1 MPDQKYYFIGGRP
14 EMKKI
19 LSLMLVCIMLLA
31 LCSTAFADGKLVL
44 YYSHA
49 AEWSDPI
56 IQGFEDKYGVDVE
69 LVSLGTGEC
78 LSRIQAESA
87 NPQAD
92 IVWGGVVES
101 YIPVADLLESYESTQ
116 IPYLYEGV
124 YDTENFKWYAFDLE
138 PMVMVY
144 NTDIVKEAPTKWAD
158 LLKEDYF
165 GKIATADPVKSSSA
179 FACIMAIIGAYGQ
192 EDGGGY
198 EFLEKMIPNLD
209 SIVLSSSSSVY
220 KGTADGEYSVGL
232 TYEEAALRYRNE
244 GASIEVVYPEEGTNI
259 FMSPVTIVKGGPN
272 TENAKLFV
280 DYVLSEEVQSTLA
293 SIWRRS
299 SRTDV
304 ALPEAF
310 ISTTDIPVCNYD
322 INWVV
327 ENTEE
332 FNEFW
337 EEATL

>member
-1 MPDQKYYFIGGRP
+1 
-14 EMKKI
+14 MKKF
-19 LSLMLVCIMLLA
+19 LALFLVMLLA
-31 LCSTAFADGKLVL
+31 TASLSAMAEGKLVL

-56 IQGFEDKYGVDVE
+56 IQGFEEKYDVDVE

-101 YIPVADLLESYESTQ
+101 YIPVADLLESYESPE
-116 IPYLYEGV
+116 IPNLYEGV
-124 YDTENFKWYAFDLE
+124 YDTENYKWYAFDLE

-144 NTDIVKEAPTKWAD
+144 NTSVDPAPTRWED
-158 LLKEDYF
+158 QLKDDF
-165 GKIATADPVKSSSA
+165 KGKIATADPVKSSSA
-179 FACIMAIIGAYGQ
+179 FACIMAIMGAYGM

-198 EFLEKMIPNLD
+198 EFLEKLIGNLD
-209 SIVLSSSSSVY
+209 GIVLSSSSSVY
-220 KGTADGEYSVGL
+220 KGTADGEYDVGL
-232 TYEEAALRYRNE
+232 TYEEAALRYRHE
-244 GASIEVVYPEEGTNI
+244 GASIDVVYPEEGTNI

-272 TENAKLFV
+272 PDNAKLFV
-280 DYVLSEEVQSTLA
+280 DYVLSADVQSRLA
-293 SIWRRS
+293 GLFRRS
-299 SRTDV
+299 SRTDID
-304 ALPEAF
+304 LPEDF
-310 ISTTDIPVCNYD
+310 IATTDIAIAPYD

-327 ENTEE
+327 EHTAE

-337 EEATL
+337 EDNTL

>member
-1 MPDQKYYFIGGRP
+1 
-14 EMKKI
+14 MKKF
-19 LSLMLVCIMLLA
+19 LSLLIVCVLMLT
-31 LCSTAFADGKLVL
+31 LCSGAFADGGKLVL

-56 IQGFEDKYGVDVE
+56 IQGFEEKTGVDVE

-78 LSRIQAESA
+78 LSRIQAEKE

-101 YIPVADLLESYESTQ
+101 YIPVADLFESYKSTE
-116 IPYLYEGV
+116 IDALYEGV
-124 YDTENFKWYAFDLE
+124 YDTEEYKWYAFDLE

-144 NTDIVKEAPTKWAD
+144 NTENVKEAPTKWED
-158 LLKEDYF
+158 LLREDF
-165 GKIATADPVKSSSA
+165 CGKIATADPVKSSSA
-179 FACIMAIIGAYGQ
+179 FACIQAINAAYGQ
-192 EDGGGY
+192 GEGGY
-198 EFLEKMIPNLD
+198 EFLEKLIANLD
-209 SIVLSSSSSVY
+209 GIILSSSSSVY
-220 KGTADGEYSVGL
+220 KGTADGEYDVGL
-232 TYEEAALRYRNE
+232 TYEEAALRYRDE
-244 GASIEVVYPEEGTNI
+244 GANIDVVYPEDGTNI
-259 FMSPVTIVKGGPN
+259 FMSPVVIVKGGPN

-280 DYVLSEEVQSTLA
+280 DYVLSQEVQSTL
-293 SIWRRS
+293 SGIYRRT

-304 ALPEAF
+304 ALPDNF
-310 ISTTDIPVCNYD
+310 ISTADIPVCEYD

-327 ENTEE
+327 DNTEA

>member
-1 MPDQKYYFIGGRP
+1 
-14 EMKKI
+14 MKKFVAI
-19 LSLMLVCIMLLA
+19 FLVALMALTSLSA
-31 LCSTAFADGKLVL
+31 LGEGKLVL

-56 IQGFEDKYGVDVE
+56 IQGFEEKYDVDVE

-78 LSRIQAESA
+78 LSRIQAEAA

-101 YIPVADLLESYESTQ
+101 YIPVADLLESYESPE
-116 IPYLYEGV
+116 IENLYPGV
-124 YDTENFKWYAFDLE
+124 YDTESFKWYAFDLE

-144 NTDIVKEAPTKWAD
+144 NTNVETVPTRWD
-158 LLKEDYF
+158 DMLKEEF
-165 GKIATADPVKSSSA
+165 RGKIATADPVKSSSA
-179 FACIMAIIGAYGQ
+179 FACIMAIMGAYGM

-198 EFLEKMIPNLD
+198 DFLAKLIDNLD
-209 SIVLSSSSSVY
+209 GIVLSSSSSVY
-220 KGTADGEYSVGL
+220 KGTADGEYDIGL
-232 TYEEAALRYRNE
+232 TYEEAALRYRSE
-244 GASIEVVYPEEGTNI
+244 GASLDIVYPEEGTNI

-280 DYVLSEEVQSTLA
+280 DYVLSAEVQGQLA
-293 SIWRRS
+293 SLFRRS
-299 SRTDV
+299 SRTDIELPADFIPTGDITV
-304 ALPEAF
+304 AP
-310 ISTTDIPVCNYD
+310 YD

-327 ENTEE
+327 DHTPE

-337 EEATL
+337 EDHTL

>member
-1 MPDQKYYFIGGRP
+1 
-14 EMKKI
+14 MKKVI
-19 LSLMLVCIMLLA
+19 ALVLIALLA
-31 LCSTAFADGKLVL
+31 FSSAALAEGKLVL

-56 IQGFEDKYGVDVE
+56 IQGFEEKYGVDVE

-78 LSRIQAESA
+78 LSRIRAEAA

-101 YIPVADLLESYESTQ
+101 YIPAIDLLESYESPE
-116 IPYLYEGV
+116 IPNLYEGV

-144 NTDIVKEAPTKWAD
+144 NTNDVAEAPTGWAS
-158 LLKEDYF
+158 LLNEEFK

-179 FACIMAIIGAYGQ
+179 FACIMAIMGAYGM
-192 EDGGGY
+192 ENGGGY
-198 EFLEKMIPNLD
+198 EFLSKLIDNLD
-209 SIVLSSSSSVY
+209 GIILSSSSSVY
-220 KGTADGEYSVGL
+220 KGTADGEYAVGL
-232 TYEEAALRYRNE
+232 TYEEAALRYRSE
-244 GASIEVVYPEEGTNI
+244 GASIEVVYPEDGTNI

-280 DYVLSEEVQSTLA
+280 DYVLSKEVQDTLC
-293 SIWRRS
+293 SIFRRS

-304 ALPEAF
+304 DLPEAF
-310 ISTTDIPVCNYD
+310 ISTTDIPVCEYD

-327 ENTEE
+327 DHTEE

-337 EEATL
+337 EEGTI

>member
-1 MPDQKYYFIGGRP
+1 
-14 EMKKI
+14 MKKFVA
-19 LSLMLVCIMLLA
+19 LLLVMILA
-31 LCSTAFADGKLVL
+31 LSSAALAEGKLVL

-56 IQGFEDKYGVDVE
+56 IQGFEEKYDVDVE

-78 LSRIQAESA
+78 LSRIQAEAA

-101 YIPVADLLESYESTQ
+101 YIPVADLLESYESTE
-116 IPYLYEGV
+116 IPNLYEGV

-144 NTDIVKEAPTKWAD
+144 NTKDVSEAPTGWGS
-158 LLKEDYF
+158 LLNEEFK

-179 FACIMAIIGAYGQ
+179 FACIMAIMGAYGM
-192 EDGGGY
+192 ENGGGY
-198 EFLEKMIPNLD
+198 EFLQKLIDNLD
-209 SIVLSSSSSVY
+209 GIVLSSSSAVY
-220 KGTADGEYSVGL
+220 KGTADGEYAAGL
-232 TYEEAALRYRNE
+232 TYEEAALRYRSE
-244 GASIEVVYPEEGTNI
+244 GAAIEVVYPEEGTNI

-280 DYVLSEEVQSTLA
+280 DYVLSKDVQDTLS

-304 ALPEAF
+304 ELPDAF
-310 ISTTDIPVCNYD
+310 IATTDIPVADYD

-327 ENTEE
+327 EHTEE

-337 EEATL
+337 EEATI

>member
-1 MPDQKYYFIGGRP
+1 
-14 EMKKI
+14 MKKFVA
-19 LSLMLVCIMLLA
+19 LLLVLMLVLSSAALA
-31 LCSTAFADGKLVL
+31 EGKLVL

-56 IQGFEDKYGVDVE
+56 IQGFEEKYDVDVE

-78 LSRIQAESA
+78 LSRIQAEAA

-101 YIPVADLLESYESTQ
+101 YIPIADLLESYESTE
-116 IPYLYEGV
+116 IPNLYEGV

-144 NTDIVKEAPTKWAD
+144 NTNDVAEAPTGWSS
-158 LLKEDYF
+158 LLNEEFK

-179 FACIMAIIGAYGQ
+179 FACIMAIMGAYGQ
-192 EDGGGY
+192 ENGGGY
-198 EFLEKMIPNLD
+198 EFLEKMIENLD

-220 KGTADGEYSVGL
+220 KGTADGEYAIGL
-232 TYEEAALRYRNE
+232 TYEEAALRYRDE

-280 DYVLSEEVQSTLA
+280 DYVLSKDVQDTLA

-304 ALPEAF
+304 ELPEAF
-310 ISTTDIPVCNYD
+310 IATTEIPVAEYD

-327 ENTEE
+327 EHTEE

-337 EEATL
+337 EEATI

>member
-1 MPDQKYYFIGGRP
+1 
-14 EMKKI
+14 MKKFVA
-19 LSLMLVCIMLLA
+19 LVLVLMLVLSCAALA
-31 LCSTAFADGKLVL
+31 EGKLVL

-56 IQGFEDKYGVDVE
+56 IEGFEKAYDVTVE
-69 LVSLGTGEC
+69 RVSLGTGEC
-78 LSRIQAESA
+78 LARIQSEKA

-144 NTDIVKEAPTKWAD
+144 NPNDVETVPTGWKD
-158 LLKEDYF
+158 LLNEEF
-165 GKIATADPVKSSSA
+165 TGKIATADPVKSSSA
-179 FACIMAIIGAYGQ
+179 FACVQAIIGAYGQ
-192 EDGGGY
+192 KDGKGF
-198 EFLEKMIPNLD
+198 EFLEKMIENLD
-209 SIVLSSSSSVY
+209 GIVLSSSSSVY
-220 KGTADGEYSVGL
+220 KGTADGEYAIGL
-232 TYEEAALRYRNE
+232 TYEEAALRYRSE

-259 FMSPVTIVKGGPN
+259 FMSPVTIVKNGPN

-280 DYVLSEEVQSTLA
+280 DYVLSADVQAKLA
-293 SIWRRS
+293 SLWRRS
-299 SRTDV
+299 SRTDIE
-304 ALPEAF
+304 LPDAF
-310 ISTTDIPVCNYD
+310 ISTTEIPVCEYD

-327 ENTEE
+327 ENTEA

-337 EEATL
+337 EEATI

>member
-1 MPDQKYYFIGGRP
+1 
-14 EMKKI
+14 MKKFVA
-19 LSLMLVCIMLLA
+19 LLLVLMLVLSSAALA
-31 LCSTAFADGKLVL
+31 EGKLVL

-56 IQGFEDKYGVDVE
+56 IQGFEEKYDVDVE

-78 LSRIQAESA
+78 LSRIQAEAA

-101 YIPVADLLESYESTQ
+101 YIPIADLLESYESTE
-116 IPYLYEGV
+116 IPNLYEGV

-144 NTDIVKEAPTKWAD
+144 NTNDVAEAPTSWSS
-158 LLKEDYF
+158 LLNEEFK

-179 FACIMAIIGAYGQ
+179 FACIMAIMGAYGQ
-192 EDGGGY
+192 ENGGGY
-198 EFLEKMIPNLD
+198 EFLEKMIENLD

-220 KGTADGEYSVGL
+220 KGTADGEYAIGL

-280 DYVLSEEVQSTLA
+280 DYVLSKDVQDTLA

-304 ALPEAF
+304 ELPEAF
-310 ISTTDIPVCNYD
+310 IATTEIPVAEYD

-327 ENTEE
+327 EHTEE

-337 EEATL
+337 EEATI

>member
-1 MPDQKYYFIGGRP
+1 
-14 EMKKI
+14 MKRIFALLLVVI
-19 LSLMLVCIMLLA
+19 LTLSAAALA
-31 LCSTAFADGKLVL
+31 EGKLVL

-56 IQGFEDKYGVDVE
+56 IQGFEDKYDVDVE

-78 LSRIQAESA
+78 LSRIQAEAA

-101 YIPVADLLESYESTQ
+101 YIPVADLLESYESTE
-116 IPYLYEGV
+116 IPNLYEGV
-124 YDTENFKWYAFDLE
+124 YDTENHKWYAFDLE

-144 NTDIVKEAPTKWAD
+144 NTNDVKEVPTGWGSMLNEEYK
-158 LLKEDYF
+158 
-165 GKIATADPVKSSSA
+165 GKIATANPVKSSSA
-179 FACIMAIIGAYGQ
+179 FACIMAIMGAYGM
-192 EDGGGY
+192 ENGGGY
-198 EFLEKMIPNLD
+198 EFLDKLIENLD
-209 SIVLSSSSSVY
+209 GIVLSSSSSVY
-220 KGTADGEYSVGL
+220 KGTADGEYAIGL
-232 TYEEAALRYRNE
+232 TYEEAALRYRSE
-244 GASIEVVYPEEGTNI
+244 GAAIEVVYPEEGTNI

-280 DYVLSEEVQSTLA
+280 DYVLSKEVQDQLA
-293 SIWRRS
+293 GLWRRS

-304 ALPEAF
+304 ELPEAF
-310 ISTTDIPVCNYD
+310 IGTTDIPVCEYD

-327 ENTEE
+327 EHTEE

-337 EEATL
+337 EENTI

>member
-1 MPDQKYYFIGGRP
+1 
-14 EMKKI
+14 MKKLI
-19 LSLMLVCIMLLA
+19 ALLLVLMLVLSSAALA
-31 LCSTAFADGKLVL
+31 EGKLVL

-56 IQGFEDKYGVDVE
+56 IQGFEEKYDVDVE

-78 LSRIQAESA
+78 LSRIQAEKE

-101 YIPVADLLESYESTQ
+101 YIPVADLLESYESTE
-116 IPYLYEGV
+116 IPNLYEGS
-124 YDTENFKWYAFDLE
+124 YDSETFKWYAFDLE

-144 NTDIVKEAPTKWAD
+144 NTNDVEEAPTAWSS
-158 LLKEDYF
+158 LLNEEFK

-179 FACIMAIIGAYGQ
+179 FACIMAIMGAYGQ

-198 EFLEKMIPNLD
+198 EFLEKLIENLD

-220 KGTADGEYSVGL
+220 KGTADGEYAVGL
-232 TYEEAALRYRNE
+232 TYEEAALRYRDE
-244 GASIEVVYPEEGTNI
+244 GAAIEVVYPEDGTNI

-280 DYVLSEEVQSTLA
+280 DYVLSKDVQDTLA

-304 ALPEAF
+304 ELPDAF
-310 ISTTDIPVCNYD
+310 ISTTEIPVAEYD

-327 ENTEE
+327 EHTEE

-337 EEATL
+337 EEATI

>member
-1 MPDQKYYFIGGRP
+1 
-14 EMKKI
+14 MKKFVA
-19 LSLMLVCIMLLA
+19 LLLVMILA
-31 LCSTAFADGKLVL
+31 LSSAALAEGKLVL

-56 IQGFEDKYGVDVE
+56 IQGFEEKYDVDVE

-78 LSRIQAESA
+78 LSRIQAEAA

-92 IVWGGVVES
+92 VVWGGVVES
-101 YIPVADLLESYESTQ
+101 YIPVADLLESYESTE
-116 IPYLYEGV
+116 IPNLYEGV

-144 NTDIVKEAPTKWAD
+144 NTKDVAEAPTGWGS
-158 LLKEDYF
+158 LLNEEFK

-179 FACIMAIIGAYGQ
+179 FACIMAIMGAYGM
-192 EDGGGY
+192 ENGGGY
-198 EFLEKMIPNLD
+198 EFLQKLSDNLD
-209 SIVLSSSSSVY
+209 GIVLSSSSAVY
-220 KGTADGEYSVGL
+220 KGTADGEYAAGL
-232 TYEEAALRYRNE
+232 TYEEAALRYRSE
-244 GASIEVVYPEEGTNI
+244 GAAIEVVYPEEGTNI

-280 DYVLSEEVQSTLA
+280 DYVLSKDVQDTL
-293 SIWRRS
+293 SGIWRRS

-304 ALPEAF
+304 ELPDAF
-310 ISTTDIPVCNYD
+310 IATTDIPVADYD

-327 ENTEE
+327 EHTEE

-337 EEATL
+337 EEATI